1 MYRIHRAVHWAP
13 LDAYIRS
20 LNPAAWFRPYRAPGT
35 VTVTGSGVSQIADY
49 TGNARHLKQ
58 GTDANRP
65 NCLQTGA
72 VTAVGSGS
80 AFTRATVATVEDFEG
95 AIKVVKSGEVRFPG
109 ARRVENFCI
118 NTGFL
123 AGTVDG
129 SPGTAPTGVSISL
142 AVAGITRTIAH
153 GEDVY
158 GKYLEVRFVGTNNS
172 GSVFYGACYSMTSN
186 AVPAV
191 VGQTWVVSG
200 KVALVAGMWPTQ
212 ARIQLAENSS
222 APAYLTAST
231 DLINSKV
238 TGASPVYL
246 SLSRTLS
253 NASCAYAQPSIA
265 GFQIN
270 NGEVVDFTA
279 RVYEPQ
285 FENVTGQSNQD
296 PSEYV
301 SVGVLSSPFH
311 GAMVDGVK
319 YFEYENGNTVAGNV
333 VTEATGATL
342 NTLAGTLVE
351 TASTNLVLQSSN
363 FGTTWAAVGTPTRS
377 AAAKYCGSI
386 ALDLIGDDDG
396 AALEGYSQ
404 TITFTGNAV
413 KSVSFLIAQGTS
425 TSTVVA
431 LVDTTATANRVLGVV
446 TWSGGVPTY
455 TPTTGTQERAPEAM
469 GNGVWRIYVA
479 SSAVTAANTNSLRF
493 YPASDAALSTAATG
507 TVYLGG
513 VQAENALVASSHIPT
528 TTGTVTRNADRIA
541 DTLGDAIYGDGA
553 AFKMATDAFTANQP
567 RTRLSVVYPIS
578 WTSGDFLDSGTA
590 AEAGLTQTGS
600 TPSVSLNAGSAAAA
614 NTGLTLGAWHVV
626 CEVINGASSSVTV
639 DNGAETTGDA
649 GANNPGGIALFSNQ
663 AGSGY
668 FNGMIREYIDLP
680 IALDATQRAR
690 IVAGL
695 MARHGVA

>member
-1 MYRIHRAVHWAP
+1 MYRIHRAVHWAS

-35 VTVTGSGVSQIADY
+35 VTVAGSGVSQIDDWS
-49 TGNARHLKQ
+49 GNARHLKQ
-58 GTDANRP
+58 ATDANRP
-65 NCLQTGA
+65 CVLQTGA
-72 VTAVGSGS
+72 ATAVGAGS
-80 AFTRATVATVEDFEG
+80 VFTRATVATVEDFEG
-95 AIKVVKSGEVRFPG
+95 AIKVCKSGEVRFPG
-109 ARRVENFCI
+109 ARRVENLVGNSVTLTLAAGWGKDAGMGDPVAGAADPDGG
-118 NTGFL
+118 NTAYTL
-123 AGTVDG
+123 TAAGASVAWYRAVSG
-129 SPGTAPTGVSISL
+129 SSTTKTYAESVFIRRRTGVGAIFLVSPDTTNSPAL
-142 AVAGITRTIAH
+142 AITGEWRRFSVVKAG
-153 GEDVY
+153 
-158 GKYLEVRFVGTNNS
+158 
-172 GSVFYGACYSMTSN
+172 
-186 AVPAV
+186 
-191 VGQTWVVSG
+191 
-200 KVALVAGMWPTQ
+200 
-212 ARIQLAENSS
+212 
-222 APAYLTAST
+222 
-231 DLINSKV
+231 
-238 TGASPVYL
+238 GASQAFMGV
-246 SLSRTLS
+246 R
-253 NASCAYAQPSIA
+253 IA
-265 GFQIN
+265 TSGD
-270 NGEVVDFTA
+270 EVDVWH
-279 RVYEPQ
+279 PQ
-285 FENVTGQSNQD
+285 LEDITGQSNQN

-319 YFEYENGNTVAGNV
+319 YFETENGNTVASNV

-342 NTLAGTLVE
+342 NTLQGTLVE

-363 FGTTWAAVGTPTRS
+363 FGATWAAVGTPTRS

-455 TPTTGTQERAPEAM
+455 TPTTGTQERAPEAK
-469 GNGVWRIYVA
+469 GNGVWRIFVA

-507 TVYLGG
+507 TVYIGG

-553 AFKMATDAFTANQP
+553 AFKMATDAFTSNQP

-639 DNGAETTGDA
+639 DNGAATTGDA